1 MNLENR
7 VLIGNVWKETNQKIE
22 VRNPFNNEI
31 ITECF
36 YGRKSEIEDAI
47 KEALKAFRIMRV
59 MPAFKRAEIL
69 KRTADIIAEN
79 KEDFA
84 KLISLEA
91 GKPISAAKAEVDRS
105 VTTFLLASEEA
116 TRIYGEVL
124 PLDISAAAGNRMG
137 ITRRF
142 PLGVI
147 AAITPFNFPLNLVAH
162 KIAPALAAGNSVV
175 HKPSSST
182 PLTALKLGQ
191 ALLEAGM
198 PEGAVNVVPCS
209 GSDADSMVVDERIG
223 MISFTGSPEVGWG
236 IKSRS
241 GRKKVALEL
250 GGNAAVV
257 IEPDSDIEAAATR
270 CVAGGYAYSGQVCIS
285 LQRIYVHEKIYDQF
299 KNVFVEKVKAVKTGD
314 PALQDTV
321 AGPLITEE
329 EVKRV
334 GDWVLE
340 AADMGGKIL
349 AGGTREKN
357 IYMPTVLEKVPKH
370 ACCVKDE
377 IFGPVT
383 VLFPYN
389 DFDEAIDKVNDSVY
403 GLQAGVFSRDMGKAL
418 KAFNKIEAGGVMIN
432 EVPTFRV
439 DNFPYGGI
447 KNSGFGREGVKYAVE
462 EMTEIK
468 IMVVDN
474 VM

>member
-1 MNLENR
+1 MNLEGR

-22 VRNPFNNEI
+22 VKNPFNNEI
-31 ITECF
+31 IAECF
-36 YGRKSEIEDAI
+36 YGRKSEIEAAL
-47 KEALKAFRIMRV
+47 KEALKAFKIMRA
-59 MPAFKRAEIL
+59 MPSFKRAEIL
-69 KRTADIIAEN
+69 KRTAEIIAEK

-84 KLISLEA
+84 QLISLEA
-91 GKPISAAKAEVDRS
+91 GKPISAAKAEVDRT
-105 VTTFLLASEEA
+105 VITFSLASEEA

-124 PLDISAAAGNRMG
+124 PLDISAASGNRIG
-137 ITRRF
+137 IIRRF

-147 AAITPFNFPLNLVAH
+147 ASITPFNFPLNLVAH
-162 KIAPALAAGNSVV
+162 KVAPALAAGNSVV

-182 PLTALKLGQ
+182 PLTSLKLGQ
-191 ALLEAGM
+191 AMIEAGM

-209 GSDADSMVVDERIG
+209 GSNADSMVVDERIG

-257 IEPDSDIEAAATR
+257 IEPDSDIEAAAER

-285 LQRIYVHEKIYDQF
+285 LQRIYVHEKIYNQF
-299 KNVFVEKVKAVKTGD
+299 KNVFVEKVKEIKIGD

-321 AGPLITEE
+321 VGPLITEE

-349 AGGTREKN
+349 AGGTWEGN
-357 IYMPTVLEKVPKH
+357 IYMPTVLEEVPKH
-370 ACCVKDE
+370 ARCVKDE

-383 VLFPYN
+383 VLSHYS
-389 DFDEAIDKVNDSVY
+389 DFDEVIDKVNDSVY
-403 GLQAGVFSRDMGKAL
+403 GLQAGVFTQDIGKAL
-418 KAFNKIEAGGVMIN
+418 KAFNRIEAGGVVIN

-447 KNSGFGREGVKYAVE
+447 KNSGFGREGLKYAVE

-474 VM
+474 LI

>member
-36 YGRKSEIEDAI
+36 YGRKSEVEDAI
-47 KEALKAFRIMRV
+47 KEALKAFRITRV

-124 PLDISAAAGNRMG
+124 SLDISAAAGNRMG

-175 HKPSSST
+175 HKPSSYT

-439 DNFPYGGI
+439 DNVPYGGI

>member
-124 PLDISAAAGNRMG
+124 SLDISAAAGNRMG

-198 PEGAVNVVPCS
+198 PEGAVNVVPCP
-209 GSDADSMVVDERIG
+209 GSVADSMVIDERIG

-236 IKSRS
+236 IKSRA